1 MTQDQLDQQSVTQLH
16 DVVVELSK
24 NCFGLKKLCATVLG
38 ASMTLVA
45 AFTMQ
50 RVDLAFFVGGAV
62 VIAFFWIADAQS
74 YYYQEKIRI
83 HMKTLQQ
90 AMMQRSGS
98 NVLVDGVGMPVS
110 ANRENSPRLKRI
122 VHSIFNASMTFYY
135 GLLVIDAVMFSVYHL
150 GFLHSKA

>member
-1 MTQDQLDQQSVTQLH
+1 MTQDQLDQESVTQLH

-38 ASMTLVA
+38 ASITLIA
-45 AFTMQ
+45 GFTLQ
-50 RVDLAFFVGGAV
+50 RIDLAFFIGGAV

-83 HMKTLQQ
+83 HMKALQQ
-90 AMMQRSGS
+90 AMMQRSGT
-98 NVLVDGVGMPVS
+98 NILVDGVGMPLS
-110 ANRENSPRLKRI
+110 RDRENSPKLKRI

-135 GLLVIDAVMFSVYHL
+135 GLLIIDAVMFWVYHL